1 MTLSRD
7 ERAARG
13 AQTRAERVSQRR
25 QTTDKRPW
33 LLPLLIAVAMAVLVG
48 TVVLTWALGIQF

>member
-13 AQTRAERVSQRR
+13 AQTRAERMAQRQ

-33 LLPLLIAVAMAVLVG
+33 LLPLLIAIAMAVLVG
-48 TVVLTWALGIQF
+48 AVVVTWALGIQF